1 MGEGGGCAPGAPPPG
16 RPAVGSPLRVRE
28 PRNQGSQAFA
38 DTRQGPSCARVP
50 APNSWA
56 GGHELSPTGGPRGP
70 PPRGPRPSSPRVTLP
85 CGTIW
90 PCSTVGFCP
99 ESQPRLTKAAGHSG
113 RQCSSCF
120 PNSYPIP
127 VLGEPP
133 PPLAV
138 VSTCYRCSLTH
149 PKRLLSSVLGLLP
162 PGAGFLVRL
171 WQAGLCELR
180 VVLEAFLA
188 HSCSLFTLPSHWP
201 NRLRGSISGW
211 TWRRPLVPSRTKRAV
226 VGVEGTRQRGGQE
239 ACLVLIFLQ
248 QCPAPCSG
256 LLWPPPALDS
266 PSGWPGPRLV
276 WLGPASS
283 WVPYPPLLRWG
294 RHPLGAAGG
303 SSTPVGGLARMG
315 AQLGKHRGKGSH
327 GWSAKGLS
335 WAEALPLP
343 GPHFGCW
350 FLETRSPG
358 IA

>member
-1 MGEGGGCAPGAPPPG
+1 MSSPPYRGTPGARPPEAQPG
-16 RPAVGSPLRVRE
+16 VGFCP
-28 PRNQGSQAFA
+28 
-38 DTRQGPSCARVP
+38 
-50 APNSWA
+50 
-56 GGHELSPTGGPRGP
+56 H
-70 PPRGPRPSSPRVTLP
+70 PSSPRVTLP

-99 ESQPRLTKAAGHSG
+99 ESQSRFTKAAGRSG

-127 VLGEPP
+127 VLGEPRP
-133 PPLAV
+133 PPRSGLHLLQVLFDSPEAPFLLCPRPAASWCWFPCSAV
-138 VSTCYRCSLTH
+138 
-149 PKRLLSSVLGLLP
+149 
-162 PGAGFLVRL
+162 

-180 VVLEAFLA
+180 VLLEAFLV

-201 NRLRGSISGW
+201 NRPRGSISGW

-226 VGVEGTRQRGGQE
+226 VGVGGTRQQGGQE
-239 ACLVLIFLQ
+239 ACLVLVFLQ

-256 LLWPPPALDS
+256 LLWSPPALDS

-294 RHPLGAAGG
+294 RHPLGAVGG
-303 SSTPVGGLARMG
+303 SSTPVGGLAQMG